1 MDWIEEYQKWKQFDD
16 LDGGI
21 RHQMNAFQR
30 DLSELEDCF
39 RGEIVFDQDGM
50 CGEIG
55 PGPNRI
61 NIYTIRKAAE
71 GLARFMEAQSIYHRV
86 RGVVIAYDSR
96 FRSTEFALEV
106 VRTLG
111 IHGIPVYL
119 FDRLR
124 PAPLLAFAVRYL
136 HAYAGVMITAG
147 QKRSEYNGLKIFGPD
162 GAILSDED
170 GGLLI
175 DKVNQV
181 KEQLVIKVADKNE
194 LLHLKLLTM
203 LHDNEIERAYMMQ
216 LRKEISKPELIQH
229 YSNNLCIVYTPLH
242 GAGNSLVRNCFDAI
256 GFTNV
261 HVVVEQE
268 LADPTFSTVTCL
280 DPEEI
285 EAFAL
290 AIEYGERLDAAI
302 LLATDSDANQVGVA
316 VKNSEDTYQVLTKCE
331 MTALLLH
338 YSNEKELTPVGGGEE
353 FLEEK
358 DAIQICMM
366 LAEVAAYYQSK
377 AMTMYQGLLD
387 ITEKSSG

>member
-1 MDWIEEYQKWKQFDD
+1 MDWVEKYQKWKQFDG

-21 RHQMNAFQR
+21 RHQLNAFER

-39 RGEIVFDQDGM
+39 CEEIVFDQDGM

-71 GLARFMEAQSIYHRV
+71 GLARFMEGQSIYHRV

-106 VRTLG
+106 VKTLG

-119 FDRLR
+119 FDRMR

-136 HAYAGVMITAG
+136 RAYAGVMITAG
-147 QKRSEYNGLKIFGPD
+147 QHPPEYNGFKVYGPD
-162 GAILSDED
+162 GADLSDKD
-170 GGLLI
+170 AVLLI

-181 KEQLVIKVADKNE
+181 KEQLAIKIADKNE
-194 LLHLKLLTM
+194 LLHLRLLTI

-216 LRKEISKPELIQH
+216 LKNVMRKSELIQN

-242 GAGNSLVRNCFDAI
+242 GAGNSLVRNGLDAM

-280 DPEEI
+280 NPEEI
-285 EAFAL
+285 EAYTL
-290 AIEYGERLDAAI
+290 AIEYGDRLDAAI

-316 VKNSEDTYQVLTKCE
+316 VKNSVDAYQVLTKIE
-331 MTALLLH
+331 MTALLQH
-338 YSNEKELTPVGGGEE
+338 YRHEKGLIPVSKSAE
-353 FLEEK
+353 F
-358 DAIQICMM
+358 DAIHICMM

-387 ITEKSSG
+387 ITEKSGG

>member
-1 MDWIEEYQKWKQFDD
+1 MDWVEEYAKWKQFDG
-16 LDGGI
+16 LDSGI
-21 RHQMNAFQR
+21 RHQLNVLER

-39 RGEIVFDQDGM
+39 CEGIVFDQDGM

-61 NIYTIRKAAE
+61 NIYTVRKAAE
-71 GLARFMEAQSIYHRV
+71 GLARYMEAQSIYHRV

-106 VRTLG
+106 VKTLG

-136 HAYAGVMITAG
+136 RAYAGVMISAG
-147 QKRSEYNGLKIFGPD
+147 QQPSEYNGFKVYGPD
-162 GAILSDED
+162 GADLSDAD
-170 GGLLI
+170 AGLLI

-181 KEQLVIKVADKNE
+181 KDQLAIKVADKNE
-194 LLHLKLLTM
+194 LLHLRLLTM
-203 LHDNEIERAYMMQ
+203 LHDNEIERAYMIE
-216 LRKEISKPELIQH
+216 LRNVTRIQH
-229 YSNNLCIVYTPLH
+229 FSNNLCIVYTPLH

-280 DPEEI
+280 NPEEI
-285 EAFAL
+285 EAYTL
-290 AIEYGERLDAAI
+290 AIEYGKRLDAAI
-302 LLATDSDANQVGVA
+302 LLATDPDASQVGVS
-316 VKNSEDTYQVLTKCE
+316 VKNSAGVYQVLTNSE
-331 MTALLLH
+331 MTALLLE
-338 YSNEKELTPVGGGEE
+338 YRYKKELMPVSSDDD
-353 FLEEK
+353 F
-358 DAIQICMM
+358 DAIQTCMM

-377 AMTMYQGLLD
+377 GMTMYEGLLG
-387 ITEKSSG
+387 ITEKSGG